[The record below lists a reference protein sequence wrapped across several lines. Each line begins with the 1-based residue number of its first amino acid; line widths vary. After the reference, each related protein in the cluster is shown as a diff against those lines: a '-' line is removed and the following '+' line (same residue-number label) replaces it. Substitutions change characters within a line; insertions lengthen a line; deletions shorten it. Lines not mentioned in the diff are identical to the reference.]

1 MIVVRPFIQNGRDN
15 FVLKVLYVYNSIVKC
30 LDGYENVRLNCNARF
45 GRPEPII
52 RSVKRNILFKH
63 LKKKKIHR
71 KF

>member
-15 FVLKVLYVYNSIVKC
+15 FVLMVLYVYNSIVKC

-52 RSVKRNILFKH
+52 RSVKKH
-63 LKKKKIHR
+63 NARQESSKK
-71 KF
+71 